1 MAQTYTEVYYHFVW
15 ATKQREPLI
24 TPTMEEPLYHFLRH
38 KCREL
43 CVDVHALNGLA
54 DHVHLCSTLPTKLSI
69 ADFMET
75 IKGASAH
82 FINHLPDAAA
92 DLRWQPG
99 CGALTFAKHDLP
111 RIVAY
116 IEAQKTRHAAQN
128 LSDKMER
135 L

>member
-15 ATKQREPLI
+15 ATKQREPTI
-24 TPTMEEPLYHFLRH
+24 TPAVEELLYRYLRH

-54 DHVHLCSTLPTKLSI
+54 DHVHLCCTLPTTLCI

-75 IKGASAH
+75 LKGASAR
-82 FINHLPDAAA
+82 FINQQSEDTAA
-92 DLRWQPG
+92 LRWQPG
-99 CGALTFAKHDLP
+99 YGALTFAKSDLS
-111 RIVAY
+111 RVVAY